1 MSRLLLILAFTVA
14 SCRDRAGSF
23 HPALVASALSGA
35 MEQGAGAVVSL
46 DSLGPQNWTQFY
58 VFGPY
63 TSRDGMRRCLAT
75 SQFEDY
81 GLVSREDIYALF
93 FRRSG
98 EVWGMTL
105 PRSRVVFAADVL
117 GREYLRGN
125 ASFIVRREPS
135 GERRELAN
143 SGAPARGCV

>member
-1 MSRLLLILAFTVA
+1 LRLFLILAFTIS
-14 SCRDRAGSF
+14 SCRDRAGTF
-23 HPALVASALSGA
+23 HPALVASALSA
-35 MEQGAGAVVSL
+35 TMEQGVGAVVSL

-63 TSRDGMRRCLAT
+63 TSRDGIGRCVAS

-81 GLVSREDIYALF
+81 GLVAREDIYALF

-98 EVWGMTL
+98 EVWSMTL
-105 PRSRVVFAADVL
+105 PRSRVAFAADVL

-125 ASFIVRREPS
+125 ASFIVRRAPS
-135 GERRELAN
+135 DARGELAN
-143 SGAPARGCV
+143 NGAPARGCL